1 MQTIKQ
7 LPKTGFSI
15 LQVLLNILFFCG
27 GLLIGIV
34 IISLL
39 GKFVDAE
46 PETLGYGA
54 LTIGGMIGA
63 LFATRCSPRP
73 IWNEVGAAVLVMAV
87 LGHVLIRSGG
97 NGLFSESHIWITTAR
112 LGCPSVLGILVGTLL
127 GLRHHGRFRGRID
140 SGWRWSGISLL
151 MAAGVLLVGCFALLL
166 VSEIEATG
174 GTVVLACFLGALVSG
189 GITQLLAPVRNF
201 RACGSGAVW
210 IVALFFLIG
219 LSVNTR
225 EASRVAP
232 IIGGVILC
240 GITFGLGSLGAFLA
254 YRIAGRDEVADFEN
268 ISQPLTIPSAQA
280 VERSEG

>member
-27 GLLIGIV
+27 GLLLGIGILG
-34 IISLL
+34 LL
-39 GKFVDAE
+39 GEFVDAE

-54 LTIGGMIGA
+54 LTIGGMIGG
-63 LFATRCSPRP
+63 LFATRYSPRP
-73 IWNEVGAAVLVMAV
+73 IWNEVGTTVLVMAV

-97 NGLFSESHIWITTAR
+97 NGLFSESDIWINTAR

-151 MAAGVLLVGCFALLL
+151 MAAGILLVGCFALLL
-166 VSEIEATG
+166 VSEIEATA
-174 GTVVLACFLGALVSG
+174 GTVVVGCVLGALLSG

-210 IVALFFLIG
+210 LVALFFVIG
-219 LSVNTR
+219 LIVNPQET
-225 EASRVAP
+225 SLVAP
-232 IIGGVILC
+232 IIGSFILC
-240 GITFGLGSLGAFLA
+240 GIALGVGSLGAFLA
-254 YRIAGRDEVADFEN
+254 YRIAGRDEIEDSEN
-268 ISQPLTIPSAQA
+268 ISQPLVIPSAQA